1 MFQGSSPF
9 SDYVDMTFIVIVAIS
24 TIVLAGL
31 MVAMIFFVFRYSRKR
46 NPQATQIEGNL
57 SLEITW
63 TVIPLL
69 LFMGMF
75 YLGWKGYLK
84 EIDVP
89 EGAIPIK
96 VTGKMWE
103 WSFQYPNG
111 VVTDTLYVPVKT
123 PVRLTLVSLD
133 VNHSLY
139 IPAFRIKKDVIPNR
153 ENVMWF
159 ETPVTGAY
167 DIACAEF
174 CGLNHAYMYT
184 KLIAQDSLYFE
195 QWYQGVSQLQ
205 SKPYS
210 SLISREKEEGE

>member
-1 MFQGSSPF
+1 MFEGSSPF
-9 SDYVDMTFIVIVAIS
+9 SDYVDVTFLIIVGIS
-24 TIVLAGL
+24 AVVLLGL
-31 MVAMIFFVFRYSRKR
+31 MVAMVYFVVRYSRKR
-46 NPQATQIEGNL
+46 NPHATQIEGST

-63 TVIPLL
+63 TVIPLI

-75 YLGWKGYLK
+75 YLGWEGYLK
-84 EIDVP
+84 EVIVP

-96 VTGKMWE
+96 VTGRMWS
-103 WSFQYPNG
+103 WSFEYPNG
-111 VVTDTLYVPVKT
+111 IVTDTLYVPVKT
-123 PVRLTLVSLD
+123 PMRLTLISLD

-159 ETPVTGAY
+159 ETPRAESY

-184 KLIAQDSLYFE
+184 KVVALDSAGFE
-195 QWYQGVSQLQ
+195 TWYGEVSHKQA
-205 SKPYS
+205 KIYK
-210 SLISREKEEGE
+210 SLISRLKQED